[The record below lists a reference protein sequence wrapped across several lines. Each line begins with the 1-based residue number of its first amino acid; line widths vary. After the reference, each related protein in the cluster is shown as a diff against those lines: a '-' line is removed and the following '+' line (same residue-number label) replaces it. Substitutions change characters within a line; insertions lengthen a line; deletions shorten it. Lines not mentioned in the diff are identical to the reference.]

1 MAAKT
6 ALITGGT
13 SGIGKATAELLHSR
27 GYRVMVTGLGDL
39 ENAGLPADVTAVEAN
54 IGSLTDIDQ
63 ALDQARRHLGS
74 LDLLYLNAGLPRPG
88 LSIEST
94 DEATYDAL
102 FNINVKGNFFALQK
116 ALPLLNEGASVVL
129 TVGAAEGLGAAMT
142 AAKAALLPLVRSLAI
157 ELAPRRIRVNA
168 VSPGMVNTPAY
179 SKMGISPD
187 TVASWGEG
195 IPLGRVGAPR
205 DVAEAVAFLASD
217 AASYITGDNLLVSG
231 GVGVHARAM

>member
-1 MAAKT
+1 MATKT

-39 ENAGLPADVTAVEAN
+39 DNAVLPADVTAVEAN

-63 ALDQARRHLGS
+63 ALDQAREHLGS

-94 DEATYDAL
+94 DEATFDAL
-102 FNINVKGNFFALQK
+102 FNINVKGNFFTLQK
-116 ALPLLNEGASVVL
+116 ALPLLNEGASVVF

-142 AAKAALLPLVRSLAI
+142 AAKGALLPLVRSLAI

-168 VSPGMVNTPAY
+168 VSPGVVNTPAY

-187 TVASWGEG
+187 TIASWGEG
-195 IPLGRVGAPR
+195 VPLGRVGAPA
-205 DVAEAVAFLASD
+205 DIAEAVAFLASD

-231 GVGVHARAM
+231 GIGVHARAM